1 MPRRST
7 NTRSYTAYSNGRG
20 QSYRGGS
27 QGPSTER
34 GGRLS
39 YGGRVISRNER
50 YRNIRR
56 ALGMSAS

>member
-1 MPRRST
+1 MPRST
-7 NTRSYTAYSNGRG
+7 NTRSYTAFTNQRGASYS
-20 QSYRGGS
+20 GGS

-39 YGGRVISRNER
+39 YNGRVITRTER